1 MKFSISSTT
10 LCNRLQTLNKVI
22 SSKNS
27 LDILECILFELKDN
41 VLKMTASDGDIT
53 LITNLDVNSTEG
65 NGKFALNAM
74 QIINGL
80 KEISDQPVKIN
91 IDDNDYKV
99 VIKYQNGK
107 CEFIGQSAEG
117 YPIPKGVGE
126 VSQIINIDTNV
137 LLNGISSTLFATADD
152 ELRPVMNGI
161 LFDIAPDN
169 ITFVASD
176 GHKLVRQRNLT
187 VHSDGSNSFIM
198 PKKPAKTLKD
208 ILVKEEGEV
217 TIKFDNNCTE
227 ISNDN
232 FILSCSLIEG
242 RYPNYNSVIPKD
254 NPYKIR
260 IDRMSLIG
268 ALRRVLVFANT
279 TTNLIKIHISN
290 NSLVVS
296 SQDIDFS
303 TNAEESI
310 ICEYEGNSMN
320 IGFKG
325 TFLIDILNN
334 IMSQEVILELADPSR
349 AGVILPA
356 EQEENEDLLML
367 LMPMMLND

>member
-198 PKKPAKTLKD
+198 SKKPAKTLKD

-217 TIKFDNNCTE
+217 TIKFDNNCAE